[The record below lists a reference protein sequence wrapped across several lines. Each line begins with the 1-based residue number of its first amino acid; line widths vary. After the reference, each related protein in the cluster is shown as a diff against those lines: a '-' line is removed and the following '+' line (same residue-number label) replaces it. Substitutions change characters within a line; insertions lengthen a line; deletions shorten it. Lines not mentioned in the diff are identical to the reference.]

1 MVASPAQAAPIDFL
15 TISDAAN
22 WEGGNL
28 VFNLTYT
35 GTVDPGVF
43 DFSVVDHSNT
53 PADNTVTASST
64 DYDTVTSPFYGTA
77 VGYTSSITFPAA
89 TASSPSKATVTV
101 KTNTTGAET
110 SDETLKLVATTHGG
124 ATTTTGMGTIWNL
137 DANNHIVMSG
147 DTTVPETATNGV
159 QKTVT
164 VTATDTNPQP
174 HDVTIP
180 IKTVDG
186 SGNIWD
192 DKATSAG
199 GANRDYTA
207 LPADAVITIPAF
219 QTSGTASVQLWDD
232 AADEQDTQWFN
243 VVQDNPATRPPLGG
257 DVTAGQDT
265 VRIGIQDDDATP
277 TISVGDASSVKEG
290 APLTFPVTLSNPSEK
305 GATGVTATLTA
316 VGQARGSATA
326 ATRGSTGGT
335 TPLYNDVD
343 FIWDNSGS
351 AAAPITIPRYAKST
365 NVMIPTTKNP
375 QDQTDPSNPVY
386 DFEGPENV
394 NATLSAPLPSGAAT
408 LGSPTSANGMITD
421 FGPGEGVDWG
431 TTDAFVN
438 QNFAEGSNGS
448 VDKKIYLRL
457 NSGTLATTLNYS
469 FVDDTAKNG
478 QDYVGTSGSIAVP
491 ASGGGADSIVS
502 IPVTIIGDRINEGN
516 EGFILRVTD
525 PNGIADS
532 GDIGDVPFTI
542 VDDDNPPTWTTSDV
556 TVDEG
561 NTGTT
566 MANVP
571 VQLSGPASADATFT
585 ANITNGSAAESA
597 AGPGGNDYDMPNVS
611 SLTIKAGDTV
621 GYLQIP
627 IVGDAIY
634 ERDESF
640 NVAFSAPGVVN
651 DTSPDTVRSSRVTIR
666 NDDAQPMLTFG
677 QFSGAEGSTVT
688 VNGTIVGASQYQYD
702 LGFTAAG
709 NGDNPATPGTD
720 FTSPTNL
727 GTTTV
732 TIPAGF
738 TGDLSKAP
746 VSFAGLQFQLNND
759 AVDEA
764 TETFAVTASETSAAL
779 KGFQNSAATVKIADD
794 PLDLPPTVSIGD
806 VSIGEWEKSVDI
818 PVTLSFAKDNDATS
832 TQQIVTVPYW
842 TVDGAA
848 KAGVN
853 YKETKGTLSIPAGTL
868 TGTINVPVMD
878 DKVKST
884 AKDFFVKL
892 GKPGPAGATL
902 GKDSSQVL
910 VKDSGGGTTPP
921 PAGGLTIKAPTWVT
935 GSVAVP
941 ITGKADAGATV
952 DLWGGAWSP
961 AMPKLMKIASTTA
974 DSSGNYK
981 FSRWI
986 GTGYRFQVAV
996 GDKMSDVVKVGIN
1009 QAPVF
1014 VASSPSK
1021 GKLSVA
1027 VQGNPRGPKQS
1038 VVVQAWVG
1046 GKWVNTW
1053 KGTTGTDNLWKA
1065 TVSQKSKSSWTLR
1078 AFVQGDMTWGINSGY
1093 SAAKK
1098 VTIK

>member
-28 VFNLTYT
+28 VFNLSYT

-43 DFSVVDHSNT
+43 DFSVIDHTNT
-53 PADNTVTASST
+53 PGDSTVTADTS
-64 DYDTVTSPFYGTA
+64 DYDSVTSPFYGTA
-77 VGYTSSITFPAA
+77 AGYTSSITFPPA
-89 TASSPSKATVTV
+89 TASSPSKATVTI
-101 KTNTTGAET
+101 KTNTSGAE
-110 SDETLKLVATTHGG
+110 SGDETLKLVATTHGG
-124 ATTTTGMGTIWNL
+124 ASTTTATGTIWNL
-137 DANNHIVMSG
+137 DTSNHIVMSG
-147 DTTVPETATNGV
+147 DTTVPETASNGV

-186 SGNIWD
+186 SGTIATTS
-192 DKATSAG
+192 ATSSG

-207 LPADAVITIPAF
+207 LPADAVLTIPAF

-232 AADEQDTQWFN
+232 TSDETDTQYFKVQQDT
-243 VVQDNPATRPPLGG
+243 AASRPTLGG
-257 DVTAGQDT
+257 DVSAGLGAVT
-265 VRIGIQDDDATP
+265 IGVQDDDATP
-277 TISVGDASSVKEG
+277 TISIGDAPTVKEG
-290 APLTFPVTLSNPSEK
+290 QPLTFPVTLSNPSEK
-305 GATGVTATLTA
+305 GVSATLTA

-326 ATRGSTGGT
+326 ATRGDAAAAAAGGS
-335 TPLYNDVD
+335 LVD
-343 FIWDNSGS
+343 FVWDDGGGH
-351 AAAPITIPRYAKST
+351 PTGTVTVPRYAKST
-365 NVMIPTTKNP
+365 NVMIPTTLNP
-375 QDQTDPSNPVY
+375 TNPATA
-386 DFEGPENV
+386 FEGPENV
-394 NATLSAPLPSGAAT
+394 NATLSAPLPAGGAT
-408 LGSPTSANGMITD
+408 LGAPTTANGLITD
-421 FGPGEGVDWG
+421 AGSGEGVDWG

-438 QNFAEGSNGS
+438 QNFPEGSNGP
-448 VDKKIYLRL
+448 VDQKIYLRL
-457 NSGTLATTLNYS
+457 NSGTLPTTLNYS
-469 FVDDTAKNG
+469 FVDGTATNG
-478 QDYVGTSGSIAVP
+478 SDYIGTSGSIAVP
-491 ASGGGADSIVS
+491 AAGGGAASIVS
-502 IPVTIIGDRINEGN
+502 IPVTIIGDRVNEGD
-516 EGFILRVTD
+516 EDFTLRVTD
-525 PNGIADS
+525 PNGIADAS
-532 GDIGDVPFTI
+532 DIGDVDFTI

-561 NTGTT
+561 NTGTS
-566 MANVP
+566 MAKVP
-571 VQLSGPASADATFT
+571 VQLSGRASADATFT
-585 ANITNGSAAESA
+585 ANITNGSATESA

-621 GYLQIP
+621 GYLEIP

-640 NVAFSAPGVVN
+640 NVAFTAPGVVN
-651 DTSPDTVRSSRVTIR
+651 DVSPDIIRTSRVTIK

-688 VNGTIVGASQYQYD
+688 VNGTVVGASQYQYD
-702 LGFTAAG
+702 IGFTAAG

-720 FTSPTNL
+720 FTSPATL
-727 GTTTV
+727 ATTTV

-779 KGFQNSAATVKIADD
+779 KGFQNSVATVKIADD
-794 PLDLPPTVSIGD
+794 PLDLPPTVAVGD
-806 VSIGEWEKSVDI
+806 VSVGEWEKSVDI
-818 PVTLSFAKDNDATS
+818 PVTLTFSKDNDATS
-832 TQQIVTVPYW
+832 TQQAVTVPWW

-853 YKETKGTLSIPAGTL
+853 YKESKGTLTIPAGTL
-868 TGTINVPVMD
+868 TSKINVPVMD

-902 GKDSSQVL
+902 GKDTSQVL
-910 VKDSGGGTTPP
+910 VKDSGSGGGTTPP
-921 PAGGLTIKAPTWVT
+921 SNGSLTISAPAWVT

-941 ITGKADAGATV
+941 VTGKATAGATV
-952 DLWGGAWSP
+952 DLWGAAWSP
-961 AMPKLMKIASTTA
+961 ANPKLVKLDSTTA
-974 DSSGNYK
+974 DKNGAYK

-986 GTGYRFQVAV
+986 GTGYRFQVAS
-996 GDKMSDVVKVGIN
+996 GDDMSDVVKVGIA

-1027 VQGNPRGPKQS
+1027 VQGNPRGPKQA
-1038 VVVQAWVG
+1038 VIVQAWVG

-1078 AFVQGDMTWGINSGY
+1078 AFVQGDMTWGINGGY